1 MMFTWALK
9 HIRLIR
15 YYSATRKRTVWT
27 KAIDIGLAASVF
39 LSLPMTW
46 AMDQMVMRAQPP
58 VLVSGKVFEDES
70 GLIFATLSGDEIDV
84 DILSHAAYL
93 ANFDFRIEMTR
104 RGWPFVTSEYG
115 LKPLLNMDIF
125 ALGQG
130 SRATE
135 LEINSPQRMAISRA
149 LIKAEYNNEVR
160 IWDSTN
166 SKANN
171 NPATWAAN
179 TIIWTIILVVVSWI
193 SVWIT
198 RFIYIYLLTGKFYKK
213 YQRGESGLC
222 TECGYDLR
230 GNQFGERCP
239 ECGVLTS

>member
-1 MMFTWALK
+1 MMFAWALK

-46 AMDQMVMRAQPP
+46 VMDQMVMRAQPP

-70 GLIFATLSGDEIDV
+70 GSIFATLSGDEIDV
-84 DILSHAAYL
+84 DFLSHAAFR
-93 ANFDFRIEMTR
+93 ANFDFRIDMTR

-115 LKPLLNMDIF
+115 LKPLLNMDVF

-130 SRATE
+130 SRPTD
-135 LEINSPQRMAISRA
+135 LEIDSLQRMVISRA
-149 LIKAEYNNEVR
+149 LINAGYNKEAG

-166 SKANN
+166 SHADN

-179 TIIWTIILVVVSWI
+179 TIIWTIILAIASWI
-193 SVWIT
+193 SVWVT
-198 RFIYIYLLTGKFYKK
+198 RFIYIFLSTGKFSRKLDR
-213 YQRGESGLC
+213 QESGLC